1 MGCYYTYH
9 AEMSAR
15 LAAVSKER
23 DELRAAARKEETVV
37 IYDELG
43 NPNIMRR
50 IPKITNREL
59 FGGSDRAHR
68 AFRIGGVE
76 YDEIY
81 LPVYDGSMI
90 GDVLCSLP
98 YQKPA
103 NCMTL
108 EQMEEA
114 CWKKGE
120 GWHLMTAAEWG
131 LAADLSVMLGTLP
144 NGNTDSGRYH
154 ADHEEKGICYD
165 GYHTL
170 TGSGPSAW
178 THNHQADGI
187 HDLCGNNWKRL
198 RGLRLHKGRIQ
209 TAADNDAALPIDLSA
224 NGTAWVDL
232 LSEEGRPLFIGPEDG
247 VIGIGT
253 TEPSKAW
260 DGCRWKDAIFHAG
273 ITEEM
278 RELAL
283 FDGEPNAWLYTD
295 SEEEDMCAYRG
306 GYWSNGAFAG
316 VFFLNFSLSR
326 SYAGGSIGGRPAYF
340 KKKTDN

>member
-1 MGCYYTYH
+1 MGCYDSDHT
-9 AEMSAR
+9 EMSAK
-15 LAAVSKER
+15 LAAVSQER
-23 DELRAAARKEETVV
+23 DALRAAARKEETVV

-43 NPNIMRR
+43 NPNVMRR

-68 AFRIGGVE
+68 AFIIGGVE

-81 LPVYDGSMI
+81 LPDGSMI

-103 NCMTL
+103 TGLTL

-120 GWHLMTAAEWG
+120 GWHLMTGAEWG
-131 LAADLSVMLGTLP
+131 LIADMSLMRGTLP
-144 NGNTDSGRYH
+144 HGNTDCGKYH
-154 ADHEEKGICYD
+154 ADHTEKGISFD
-165 GYHTL
+165 GWRTL
-170 TGSGPSAW
+170 TGSGPATW

-187 HDLCGNNWKRL
+187 HDLCGNVWNRL
-198 RGLRLHKGRIQ
+198 RGLRLHKGKIQ
-209 TAADNDAALPIDLSA
+209 TAVNNDAALPIDLSE

-232 LSEEGRPLFIGPEDG
+232 LSDAGRPLFMGPEAG

-253 TEPSKAW
+253 TDTYKGW

-283 FDGEPNAWLYTD
+283 FDGEPNAGLYAD
-295 SEEEDMCAYRG
+295 GEEEDMCAFRG
-306 GYWSNGAFAG
+306 GNWAYGTYAG
-316 VFFLNFSLSR
+316 VFNLYFAYPR
-326 SYAGGSIGGRPAYF
+326 SYSSGSVGGRPAYF